1 MNRLLRLISIVLIAL
16 LLSAS
21 HAYASSAAKIYRN
34 SNKALNRLYEVAP
47 DTRAVLARAQGI
59 LVFPAVYK
67 AGLGIGG
74 ETGKGV
80 LFRGGK
86 ASYYRMASGSV
97 GFQAGVQKRV
107 QIIAFMTPAAM
118 QKFLNA
124 KTKGFKIGVDGSVVI
139 ADIGASGK
147 VDSSSFN
154 QPIIGF
160 VLGEKGLM
168 YNATLEGTRI
178 WKFVP

>member
-1 MNRLLRLISIVLIAL
+1 MSRLTHL
-16 LLSAS
+16 LFASFVSWILVVS
-21 HAYASSAAKIYRN
+21 HAHASGAAKIYRN
-34 SNKALNRLYEVAP
+34 STKALNHLYEVAP
-47 DTRAVLARAQGI
+47 DTRSLLSRAQGI

-67 AGLGIGG
+67 AGLGLGG

-86 ASYYRMASGSV
+86 ASYYRMASGSI
-97 GFQAGVQKRV
+97 GFQAGVQKRI
-107 QIIAFMTPAAM
+107 QIIAFMTPQAM

-124 KTKGFKIGVDGSVVI
+124 KAKGFKIGVDGSVVI

-147 VDSSSFN
+147 VDSASFN
-154 QPIIGF
+154 QPIVGF